1 MITTTIN
8 WQTKVLDVNVNIN
21 YSFSNGVAPTQMSVY
36 SNWNGN
42 GVSSNMNRNYTPDG
56 EYTPVPSFEVYPFT
70 TEFDTALA
78 AVIVEAFINYL
89 QPEVQ

>member
-21 YSFSNGVAPTQMSVY
+21 YSFSNGVAPTQMNVY

-42 GVSSNMNRNYTPDG
+42 GVSSNMNRTYTPDG
-56 EYTPVPSFEVYPFT
+56 EYTPVVDFEVYPFT
-70 TEFDTALA
+70 AAFDIELKTK
-78 AVIVEAFINYL
+78 IQDAFVDYL
-89 QPEVQ
+89 RPEI